1 MRVGGAIMGGQI
13 LGVVVLAIL
22 LSLGTILAT
31 SALPEAM
38 ERASQ
43 TNPTAAITRYL
54 FVIITTAWA
63 LICLVLAVSA
73 PVALGAL
80 FARGHLIIA
89 GVLGLVIM
97 LIGIMLA
104 GVVDDFS
111 DRAHLAVGGDNVG
124 VVTPG
129 ASCPASDVAVS
140 TAAADDSL
148 ICIGSTS
155 VAKINDLDGAG
166 TSASA
171 GAVITGSKTFG
182 TAATITAYATT
193 IHGELIISRTV
204 LQFIDVLYVLGLV
217 VALFMAIGSLG
228 MAGVNMYRGASGAM
242 GGMGMRR

>member
-31 SALPEAM
+31 AALPEAM

-43 TNPTAAITRYL
+43 TNTTAAITRYL

-63 LICLVLAVSA
+63 LICLVLSVSA

-111 DRAHLAVGGDNVG
+111 DSAHRAVGGANIG
-124 VVTPG
+124 VVTQV
-129 ASCPASDVAVS
+129 SCPTTDAKGTSSDADASLV
-140 TAAADDSL
+140 
-148 ICIGSTS
+148 CIGSTKVAVIQDS
-155 VAKINDLDGAG
+155 KANAKIVGG
-166 TSASA
+166 TT
-171 GAVITGSKTFG
+171 VKPI
-182 TAATITAYATT
+182 ATVKGYAET
-193 IHGELIISRTV
+193 IHGELVISRTV
-204 LQFIDVLYVLGLV
+204 LEFIDVLYVLGLV

-242 GGMGMRR
+242 GGMGMGQRR